1 MANALNGS
9 NGGGTTYPSI
19 VDIAGEIKLA
29 DSLIQIGNDTPLSDT
44 IDSGF
49 YSKYSSSG
57 TRYTGLARLAGYGTK
72 DYWLFAGS
80 SLSPQTDGTYSLT
93 SNLAPL
99 HTGALYPSSILSNN
113 LLISG
118 DNTLTAIAAA
128 SGTGNLFNFLDTANT
143 SIYTIDSSGNFVIN
157 TKNLSGV
164 NNLTCAKLTSTGE
177 VMTVNSGQT
186 NSSVVIGSNIST
198 FPANK
203 RSVLIGKAGNAA
215 MTGASNV
222 VLGCGTGSNLT
233 SGATNV
239 LIGDAAGQTLTSGTG
254 NVFIGNQAG
263 LSETLAT
270 SNKLHIANANTA
282 TPLISGDFTNQ
293 YVNIY
298 NKLNVNSTQTT
309 QSLYVNGNSQI
320 MGRFGVNAIGPGAC
334 VNFTGEVNNGQE
346 NQTLYV
352 AGSPLRNATYSANYN
367 SIATYFNA
375 ANSAAGSFYN
385 YYGLNIGQNAGPSA
399 RIANSFGAYIANP
412 NMSTTGYNL
421 ALYADDI
428 TIGSTSGK
436 IANGFYCQGSAQ
448 IRTQQSI
455 GATVPQASTRLYI
468 DAGGIATESYAIQ
481 SNAYPARTSGVS
493 SYANITAY
501 ANWTEVKGG
510 TMNYIGIDAGS
521 TSGSNPFIGSAYGI
535 YCRNPNASTTPAN
548 NIALFTDDI
557 SIGSPSKIAGG
568 LYCNGSAR
576 IQSQMG
582 IGAAPGADTRL
593 TVSGGSIAS
602 EIYNIQSI
610 AYPTRAAGAGGTS
623 FTNVY
628 VYGGWTNLAGGLL
641 NYVALDVGN
650 TPGPNALI
658 NTSIGLYARN
668 PNGATNPANN
678 IAIYAD
684 DISVGNTM
692 NKITNG
698 IYCSSD
704 MKCGGNLY
712 NGSYSTSTPFYSVFP
727 GSFTVSY
734 TGSTGSVKSQST
746 FTRVGAVV
754 NVSIGGFTYN
764 PTGAGTV
771 SINIPSGYAPT
782 SNVVFPAWMASGG
795 VGYLMSSITVNSAGT
810 IVFNLG
816 YQQQLAYGIGSY
828 TLFLNPI
835 NLSWVIIV

>member
-9 NGGGTTYPSI
+9 NGASSFPSI
-19 VDIAGEIKLA
+19 VDIAGEIKIA

-57 TRYTGLARLAGYGTK
+57 TRYTGLARLAGFGTK

-99 HTGALYPSSILSNN
+99 HTGALYPTSILSNN

-118 DNTLTAIAAA
+118 NNTLTSIAAA
-128 SGTGNLFNFLDTANT
+128 SGTGNLFNFLDTASAN
-143 SIYTIDSSGNFVIN
+143 IYTIDGSGNFVIN

-164 NNLTCAKLTSTGE
+164 NNLSCAKLTSTGE

-215 MTGASNV
+215 MSGASNV
-222 VLGCGTGSNLT
+222 VVGCGTGAGLT
-233 SGATNV
+233 SGAMNV
-239 LIGDAAGQTLTSGTG
+239 LIGDAAGQPLTSGTA
-254 NVFIGNQAG
+254 NVFLGYQAG
-263 LSETLAT
+263 LNEVGTA
-270 SNKLHIANANTA
+270 SNKLYISNSSTA
-282 TPLISGDFTNQ
+282 TPLIYGDFTNQ

-334 VNFTGEVNNGQE
+334 CNLTGEVNNGQE

-352 AGSPLRNATYSANYN
+352 SGSPLRNATYSANYN
-367 SIATYFNA
+367 SIATYFDA
-375 ANSAAGSFYN
+375 SNSATGAFYN
-385 YYGLNIGQNAGPSA
+385 YYGLNIGANAGQSA
-399 RIANSFGAYIANP
+399 RIANSFGAYITNP

-428 TIGSTSGK
+428 TVGGSISGK
-436 IANGFYCQGSAQ
+436 IANGIYCGGSAQ

-455 GATVPQASTRLYI
+455 GATAPQVSTRLYI
-468 DAGGIATESYAIQ
+468 DAGGIATESFAIQ
-481 SNAYPARTSGVS
+481 SNAYPVRTAGTT

-501 ANWTEVKGG
+501 ANWTGMAGG
-510 TMNYIGIDAGS
+510 TMNYIGIDTGG

-535 YCRNPNASTTPAN
+535 YCRNPAASTTPAN

-557 SIGSPSKIAGG
+557 SIGSVNKIAGG

-593 TVSGGSIAS
+593 TVSGGSIAT
-602 EIYNIQSI
+602 ENYNIQSI
-610 AYPTRAAGAGGTS
+610 GYPSRAAGSSGSS

-650 TPGPNALI
+650 TGGPNALI

-692 NKITNG
+692 NKIANG

-704 MKCGGNLY
+704 MKCAGNLY

-734 TGSTGSVKSQST
+734 TGSTGSIRSQCT
-746 FTRVGAVV
+746 FTRVGGVV
-754 NVSIGGFTYN
+754 NVSIGGFSYN

-795 VGYLMSSITVNSAGT
+795 AGYLMSSITVNSAGT
-810 IVFNLG
+810 IVFNGG
-816 YQQQLAYGIGSY
+816 YQTQLAYGIGSY